1 MYFKE
6 ANSLVHLLK
15 EKKKKERILVKW
27 LQTEKAK
34 VTPICYLLPTM
45 PNAKVILSESLKQQY
60 FHRDIFSA
68 ANSKQSNGSKVA
80 RDLNA
85 G

>member
-1 MYFKE
+1 
-6 ANSLVHLLK
+6 
-15 EKKKKERILVKW
+15 
-27 LQTEKAK
+27 
-34 VTPICYLLPTM
+34 M